1 VIWIWIGLVL
11 LLVVLSALLS
21 AAETAVYSV
30 SQSRLGTLREEGF
43 EGAES
48 LARLR
53 RNSPV
58 LQTSIHLLV
67 TLLNL
72 AAVGLAVGLGAWVG
86 GVRGSL
92 VAFGATAVI
101 FVVFGEIVPRA
112 MAARR
117 PVHLALASAPTLES
131 VERVMSIL
139 LGPLL
144 RLEDVLAGSPPDDPE
159 RLSEREVREIARLGR
174 EEGVVGIDEHL
185 LVERAFRLD
194 ETTAFSVMTP
204 RVDIFAWSDQLTLQD
219 IIGDLGRVPYS
230 RVPVHGDSVD
240 DVTGILYVREAYQ
253 TWVEGRRDV
262 KLKSLSREPFFVP
275 GTLSLAQLLRDF
287 QARRIHMG
295 IVADEFGG
303 TDGLVTL
310 EDVLEELVG
319 EIQDETDLDDEPLM
333 RIGRDEVVANGG
345 VDLREINHALNV
357 IFPSGENRSLNGLI
371 LDELGAVPDRG
382 TILEHSGVTIEILEA
397 SETQVV
403 RARLRRVHDERSQR
417 DGGG

>member
-1 VIWIWIGLVL
+1 MIWIWIGLVL
-11 LLVVLSALLS
+11 LLVALSALLS

-30 SQSRLGTLREEGF
+30 SPGRLGTLQDEGF
-43 EGAES
+43 EGAKS

-53 RNSPV
+53 LNSPV
-58 LQTSIHLLV
+58 LQTSIHLLG

-72 AAVGLAVGLGAWVG
+72 TAIGLAVGLGASVD

-92 VAFGATAVI
+92 VAFAVAAVV

-112 MAARR
+112 LAARR
-117 PVHLALASAPTLES
+117 PVHLALASAPRLEG
-131 VERVMSIL
+131 VERVVSVL

-144 RLEDVLAGSPPDDPE
+144 HLEDVLAGSPPEDPD

-194 ETTAFSVMTP
+194 ETMAWSIMTP
-204 RVDIFAWSDQLTLQD
+204 RVDIFAWSDQLRLQD
-219 IIGDLGRVPYS
+219 IIEELAKVPYS
-230 RVPVHGDSVD
+230 RVPVHGESVD

-262 KLKSLSREPFFVP
+262 KLKSLSRDPFFVP
-275 GTLSLAQLLRDF
+275 GSLSLAQLLRDF

-319 EIQDETDLDDEPLM
+319 EIRDETDLDEEPLM
-333 RIGRDEVVANGG
+333 RIGRDEVVADGG

-357 IFPSGENRSLNGLI
+357 VLPSSENRSLNGFI
-371 LDELGAVPDRG
+371 LDELGEVPERG
-382 TILEHSGVTIEILEA
+382 ETLERSGVNIEILEA

-403 RARLRRVHDERSQR
+403 RARLRRVHDERRPRESA
-417 DGGG
+417 G

>member
-1 VIWIWIGLVL
+1 VIWLWVGVVL
-11 LLVVLSALLS
+11 LLVVTSALLS

-30 SQSRLGTLREEGF
+30 HASRLGTLLEEGF
-43 EGAES
+43 EGAEALS
-48 LARLR
+48 GLR
-53 RNSPV
+53 ANSSV
-58 LQTSIHLLV
+58 LQTSIHLLI

-72 AAVGLAVGLGAWVG
+72 CAVGLAVGLGAWFA

-92 VAFGATAVI
+92 VAFIAMAVVS
-101 FVVFGEIVPRA
+101 VVFAEIVPRA
-112 MAARR
+112 FAARR
-117 PVHLALASAPTLES
+117 PVHLALASAPTLERVEAIMS
-131 VERVMSIL
+131 VL

-144 RLEDVLAGSPPDDPE
+144 RLEDVLAGSPPEDPD

-194 ETTAFSVMTP
+194 ETTAWSVMTP
-204 RVDIFAWSDQLTLQD
+204 RVDMFAWSDQLTLED
-219 IIGDLGRVPYS
+219 IIEELGTVPYS

-253 TWVEGRRDV
+253 TWAEGRRDV
-262 KLKSLSREPFFVP
+262 KLKALSREPFFVP
-275 GTLSLAQLLRDF
+275 GSLSLAQLLRDF

-333 RIGRDEVVANGG
+333 RIGRDELVAEGA
-345 VDLREINHALNV
+345 VDLREINHTFNVAL
-357 IFPSGENRSLNGLI
+357 PSGENRSLNGFI
-371 LDELGAVPDRG
+371 LDELGEVPERG
-382 TILEHSGVTIEILEA
+382 EVFERSSVSIEILEA

-403 RARLRRVHDERSQR
+403 RARLRRMHDEPRPPEST
-417 DGGG
+417 